1 MKTKLQWARATVLL
15 LALLAFVSGAKAQ
28 TAVGDSWNDDFE
40 GSTCGWQLINGTLTN
55 AWAWGTATNNGG
67 THALYIS
74 NDNGTTNAYSTNS
87 DAMVYAAKLFSFTQG
102 KYEFS
107 YEWNAKGESTYDY
120 LRVAL
125 VPATVELSASTSAP
139 SGFSTTSLPTGWIA
153 LDGGSKLNQV
163 SAWQNKSVTIDNVP
177 AGNYYMVFAW
187 RNDYSTGTNPP
198 AAIDNVSI
206 TLEKYPKPTGLT
218 CTLTPGN
225 STIATLSWTE
235 NGTATAWQICLNG
248 DEDHLINANSNTYN
262 LTGLTP
268 ETNYT
273 AKVRSVIGN
282 ETSSWSAPIT
292 FMPTNRVTIGSG
304 SSTQGYGLPTNTG
317 MKYTFS
323 QQLYTPDQL
332 GSTPCTFTGMDFM
345 GTNFYTSDKPS
356 VLRKLDIYM
365 VQTDQTIFNGSSWTD
380 WVPITYDNLV
390 FSGNVTFLENE
401 WTVINFDTPFIY
413 DGTKNVCVVV
423 YDHTGTAGYNGHYVT
438 FKTNGTISSYGTY
451 QSMYA
456 DGDNAYDVTDLSFQ
470 GSSCSRSN
478 NYIRLLKDSYPTCE
492 RPTAVNVGTI
502 TPYAATITWEGSGST
517 WNLQYKKATDTE
529 WTTVSGITTKSY
541 ALSGLTP
548 ETTYHVG
555 VQTNCGGGDLSLW
568 KRNTFTTTEVTPT
581 PSGLECTGYTATTA
595 TLSWTENGEAT
606 TWQVCLNNDE
616 TNLIEANSNPFTM
629 TGLTEDVIYSIK
641 VRATNGGL
649 TSHWTDAVSVQP
661 TDKLCL
667 GLEGTTS
674 HTDLPYDSYANYSL
688 SQQIYT
694 AVELGATPCSFT
706 KVDFLMNGSTALKRT
721 LDIYMVQTDKTT
733 FDSNSDWVTFSADDR
748 VFSGEVQSVKNAWTS
763 ITFDSPFMYDGQ
775 HNVVLIVLNKTNNAN
790 SAISWATYSTGDNYQ
805 ALYGDNSYGIDLTTF
820 ADLFSNRVKQKNQIR
835 LMPGAY
841 NTCLKPTSIT
851 VSNVTT
857 TSATISWTSEATLFD
872 LLVDGQLIEGITTKT
887 YEMTNLAMASVHE
900 VQVRTNCGGGSVS
913 PWSNAVS
920 FNTILCNDEDKC
932 VISYELSN
940 NYSYSSTWYG
950 NAIQVTDVLTGELLD
965 NWTIL
970 EGSTFSGSLAVCN
983 GRQIQFSWKK
993 ASGSERCVY
1002 SVYDNNGDL
1011 IFSGTGPLTTP
1022 VTHTVD
1028 CSTYLTKPTDL
1039 ACTATTATTA
1049 TLSWTEKGTATQ
1061 WQICL
1066 DDNEDNLIAANSNPF
1081 TIDGFTNNTFHTAK
1095 VRAVGD
1101 NIVSKWSDA
1110 ITFEVTS
1117 KVRIGTG
1124 TTTSNILPVNIYYK
1138 YGLSEQIY
1146 TAAELGSVV
1155 KTIES
1160 IDFYKTATYG
1170 TPTCNLDIYMVLTTK
1185 ERFTGYKD
1193 WVSVTAGDLVFSG
1206 NVTFA
1211 ADAWTTITLD
1221 TPFEYDGES
1230 NVLLV
1235 IDNNTG
1241 SYGTANSFYTFNED
1255 YYDRSLCYSSSD
1267 NIDPTGDLSD
1277 YSGNKQYVR
1286 NQIRIEFGDAP
1297 AVPKPAGFKTTTVY
1311 NHSAWLRWNEKGS
1324 ATQWQ
1329 LSVSGGSFGEE
1340 TIIDITK
1347 NPYLLEGLSAE
1358 TDYTVKVRA
1367 TNGTETS
1374 SWAGP
1379 ISFTTEENDAPYGLD
1394 AGQIGPNSTVLS
1406 WYDEDDVT
1414 AWVVAYKADAGGDFT
1429 EVNVTETTY
1438 TLTGLTPET
1447 QYTVRVRAVIPDET
1461 CPWSDDLV
1469 FTTTEINPVPRDI
1482 AVSSAHST
1490 ATVKW
1495 LGFSDSYNVQ
1505 YREAP
1510 SITNPIYSE
1519 GFEGDDLDGT
1529 LVDCVEN
1536 TTVGED
1542 ALVAHSGNRG
1552 FVFNYSDNPPQYL
1565 ISPQLANVAEG
1576 MKLQFWYRNYAF
1588 GYNYVETFHVG
1599 FSSTTNETSAFT
1611 FGSEIKASDEQWH
1624 LYSCDVPAAT
1634 KYICLKHTSDAQ
1646 YFLFIDDI
1654 VVGTETGAGQWQTVN
1669 TDEASATITG
1679 LDADTMY
1686 ELQVRGV
1693 TDEAASAWSPSTS
1706 FTTLPATTKIF
1717 FADGNWNDADN
1728 WEPAGAPTSTD
1739 DVVIQAAAVIPSG
1752 VVAMARNITIEGMDN
1767 GGGEFMAP
1775 AMTPRRTPIAS
1786 TPSITI
1792 KDGGQ
1797 LRHATD
1803 GLPVIVEKDISGY
1816 GDSPAG
1822 GFHLLATPM
1831 HDYPTDVDGM
1841 TEGNYDLY
1849 EFTEAPTDDLEWR
1862 NFKAQS
1868 FWLYN
1873 NNESGYLYAN
1883 STDRVLSFSG
1893 ESGMTDSGTTW
1904 YSIVS
1909 VIDDVAPFTS
1919 GWRIFGN
1926 TATANAYVDFG
1937 DIYNDND
1944 DNFVPATCNFYKINA
1959 AGNGFNLYK
1968 NRVVVAPGEAVFME
1982 VRQSGRLRCSYEP
1995 FANAPT
2001 AEEGTYNMP
2010 WLPQHGLTAHQDA
2023 HVVLADASDNTNLIT
2038 ALNGKTV
2045 SVVLNGRTLYRDG
2058 YWNTL
2063 TLPFNLTLADS
2074 PLAGATARP
2083 LSKGSITGTTL
2094 NLTFGDAVA
2103 ELVAG
2108 TPYIIMWAEAN
2119 TNIVNPVFSGVTVS
2133 SATNNYDSGAGDG
2146 DLRVRFLGTYKSTE
2160 FTTTDQSILFI
2171 GAENMLYYPE
2181 PSGGQNPVIGACR
2194 AFFKIGNDSQGAR
2207 QLTAFN
2213 IDFGDETN
2221 GIENVHRSTFNVQSE
2236 SWFTVD
2242 GRKLNGKPARAG
2254 VYINNGRKVVIK

>member
-1 MKTKLQWARATVLL
+1 MKKATNHLVQSAFMLL
-15 LALLAFVSGAKAQ
+15 LALTAFLVEAKADEL
-28 TAVGDSWNDDFE
+28 TVYN
-40 GSTCGWQLINGTLTN
+40 GSN
-55 AWAWGTATNNGG
+55 
-67 THALYIS
+67 
-74 NDNGTTNAYSTNS
+74 TNS
-87 DAMVYAAKLFSFTQG
+87 YVPFYGYYA
-102 KYEFS
+102 
-107 YEWNAKGESTYDY
+107 DY
-120 LRVAL
+120 GTRSQFII
-125 VPATVELSASTSAP
+125 PATMLTD
-139 SGFSTTSLPTGWIA
+139 
-153 LDGGSKLNQV
+153 LDGGEINKITFYSSSASASFNQGVTVYLKEVDYTTFASAALEDWSSMTAVYSGTIGV
-163 SAWQNKSVTIDNVP
+163 SNSQMVINLTSPYSYDGGNLMIGLQVTTWGTSCPSISWYGVNQTSGTYTAVYNNANSSHTWNNTINSQNFIPKTTFTYEVDIPTC
-177 AGNYYMVFAW
+177 
-187 RNDYSTGTNPP
+187 
-198 AAIDNVSI
+198 
-206 TLEKYPKPTGLT
+206 PKPTNLAVSDITAHTATVTWESGFTRFNLQYKASNSDVWTEVNNLKAKSYALTALNPGASYQVQVQAIGTGELSKWAKVSFNTLESAFATPTGLA
-218 CTLTPGN
+218 CTAFT
-225 STIATLSWTE
+225 STTATLSWTQS
-235 NGTATAWQICLNG
+235 GTASAWQICLDG
-248 DEDHLINANSNTYN
+248 DEANPINVNANPST
-262 LTGLTP
+262 LTNLTP
-268 ETNYT
+268 EHVYH
-273 AKVRSVIGN
+273 AKVRAINGAGDDWSTWSN
-282 ETSSWSAPIT
+282 EVS

-345 GTNFYTSDKPS
+345 GTNFYSSDKPS
-356 VLRKLDIYM
+356 VLRKLDIYL

-413 DGTKNVCVVV
+413 DGTQNVCVVV

-438 FKTNGTISSYGTY
+438 FKTNGTISGYNEY

-456 DGDNAYDVTDLSFQ
+456 DGSSEYDMTNLTFE
-470 GSSCSRSN
+470 GSSCSRTN
-478 NYIRLLKDSYPTCE
+478 NYIRLLKESYPTCA
-492 RPTAVNVGTI
+492 RPTAVNTGNL
-502 TPYAATITWEGSGST
+502 TPYTATVSWEGSGSA

-581 PSGLECTGYTATTA
+581 PSGLECTGYTASTA

-616 TNLIEANSNPFTM
+616 TNLIEANSNPFTV
-629 TGLTEDVIYSIK
+629 TALTEDVVYSLK
-641 VRATNGGL
+641 VRAKHAGL

-661 TDKLCL
+661 TDKKCI
-667 GLEGTTS
+667 GLKGTTTNTS
-674 HTDLPYDSYANYSL
+674 LPTYLNAPYTL
-688 SQQIYT
+688 SQQIFT
-694 AVELGATPCSFT
+694 IAELGTTPCSFT
-706 KVDFLMNGSTALKRT
+706 KVDFLYKDNVVLTRN

-733 FDSNSDWVTFSADDR
+733 FSSSSDWVPFTADDR
-748 VFSGEVQSVKNAWTS
+748 VFSGSVQLVRDGWTS
-763 ITFDSPFMYDGQ
+763 ITLDAPFMYDGQ
-775 HNVVLIVLNKTNNAN
+775 HNVALIVYDKTGSTH
-790 SAISWATYSTGDNYQ
+790 SALSWATYSTGDNYQ
-805 ALYGDNSYGIDLTTF
+805 ALYGTDSYEMDLTS
-820 ADLFSNRVKQKNQIR
+820 LSNLYSNRIKQKNRIR

-841 NTCLKPTSIT
+841 NTCLKPTAIT
-851 VSNVTT
+851 VNNVTT
-857 TSATISWTSEATLFD
+857 NSATISWTLEADAWDVML
-872 LLVDGQLIEGITTKT
+872 DGNVVATAITDKSYTF
-887 YEMTNLAMASVHE
+887 TNLTMASVHE

-1011 IFSGTGPLTTP
+1011 IFSGTGPLNNP

-1028 CSTYLTKPTDL
+1028 CTPRLTTPTDL
-1039 ACTATTATTA
+1039 ACNATTATTA

-1101 NIVSKWSDA
+1101 NINSKWSDA

-1124 TTTSNILPVNIYYK
+1124 TATNNNLPTSIYYK

-1230 NVLLV
+1230 NLLLV
-1235 IDNNTG
+1235 VDNNTG

-1255 YYDRSLCYSSSD
+1255 YYDRSLCYPNND
-1267 NIDPTGDLSD
+1267 DIDPKGDLSG
-1277 YSGNKQYVR
+1277 YTGNKQYVR
-1286 NQIRIEFGDAP
+1286 NQIRVDFGDAP

-1311 NHSAWLRWNEKGS
+1311 NHSAWLRWNEKGN

-1367 TNGTETS
+1367 VNGMETS
-1374 SWAGP
+1374 RWTGP
-1379 ISFTTEENDAPYGLD
+1379 ISFTTDENDAPYGLD
-1394 AGQIGPNSTVLS
+1394 AGLIGPNSTVLS

-1414 AWVVAYKADAGGDFT
+1414 AWVVAYKAVADASFT
-1429 EVNVTETTY
+1429 EVNVTETVY
-1438 TLTGLTPET
+1438 TLMGLTPET
-1447 QYTVRVRAVIPDET
+1447 AYTVKVRSVIPNET
-1461 CPWSDDLV
+1461 CPWSDEV
-1469 FTTTEINPVPRDI
+1469 NFTTTEINPVPRDI

-1634 KYICLKHTSDAQ
+1634 KYICIKHTSDAQ

-1679 LDADTMY
+1679 LDADTEY
-1686 ELQVRGV
+1686 ELQVRGIV
-1693 TDEAASAWSPSTS
+1693 GDATSEWAPSTF

-1717 FADGNWNDADN
+1717 FADGNWNDAEN
-1728 WEPAGAPTSTD
+1728 WEPAGVPTASN
-1739 DVVIQAAAVIPSG
+1739 DVYIMAAATIPSN
-1752 VVAMARNITIEGMDN
+1752 VVAYARNITIEGMEN
-1767 GGGEFMAP
+1767 GSGGGWA
-1775 AMTPRRTPIAS
+1775 AARSLVRAAT

-1797 LRHATD
+1797 LRHSTEE
-1803 GLPVIVEKDISGY
+1803 LYVTVEKEITGY
-1816 GDSPAG
+1816 GTGKG
-1822 GFHLLATPM
+1822 GYKLIANPLEEEHFGV
-1831 HDYPTDVDGM
+1831 YPDEANM
-1841 TEGNYDLY
+1841 LEGSYDLY
-1849 EFTEAPTDDLEWR
+1849 EFSENPDDGLEWR
-1862 NFKAQS
+1862 NNKAKDFS
-1868 FWLYN
+1868 LWA

-1883 STDRVLSFSG
+1883 SGNRTLTFT
-1893 ESGMTDSGTTW
+1893 GMTGPTTGEL
-1904 YSIVS
+1904 SSS
-1909 VIDDVAPFTS
+1909 VVVDGDITPFTK
-1919 GWRIFGN
+1919 GWRIFAN
-1926 TATANAYVDFG
+1926 TSVSNAYVNFG
-1937 DIYNDND
+1937 TFDNEW
-1944 DNFVPATCNFYKINA
+1944 NFTPGNCRFYKMNA
-1959 AGNGFNLYK
+1959 AGSGFDLYK
-1968 NRVVVAPGEAVFME
+1968 NYVVVAPGEAVFVE
-1982 VRQSGRLRCSYEP
+1982 TNTSGNIHWKYEP
-1995 FANAPT
+1995 LTEQDPAPEAGAAVT
-2001 AEEGTYNMP
+2001 IA
-2010 WLPQHGLTAHQDA
+2010 LPRHGLSAHQDA
-2023 HVVLADASDNTNLIT
+2023 TPAAFILGDANGDGQVTIT
-2038 ALNGKTV
+2038 
-2045 SVVLNGRTLYRDG
+2045 
-2058 YWNTL
+2058 
-2063 TLPFNLTLADS
+2063 
-2074 PLAGATARP
+2074 
-2083 LSKGSITGTTL
+2083 
-2094 NLTFGDAVA
+2094 DAVA
-2103 ELVAG
+2103 VMDYTRGQQPEG
-2108 TPYIIMWAEAN
+2108 FNEAAAD
-2119 TNIVNPVFSGVTVS
+2119 VN
-2133 SATNNYDSGAGDG
+2133 GDG
-2146 DLRVRFLGTYKSTE
+2146 YV
-2160 FTTTDQSILFI
+2160 TTTDAVLIL
-2171 GAENMLYYPE
+2171 
-2181 PSGGQNPVIGACR
+2181 
-2194 AFFKIGNDSQGAR
+2194 
-2207 QLTAFN
+2207 QL
-2213 IDFGDETN
+2213 ILSDE
-2221 GIENVHRSTFNVQSE
+2221 
-2236 SWFTVD
+2236 
-2242 GRKLNGKPARAG
+2242 
-2254 VYINNGRKVVIK
+2254 